1 MKESLESR
9 VAKLEQK
16 VNELLCENANN
27 AATIDFV
34 AMMADVEIPE
44 SEDQEGEG
52 DEYEKGKH
60 RKQELRKNQKVLR

>member
-1 MKESLESR
+1 MGSETANEQICKGANKMKESLESR

-44 SEDQEGEG
+44 DEDQEGEG
-52 DEYEKGKH
+52 DE
-60 RKQELRKNQKVLR
+60 